1 MTVEAMERTN
11 SASAGSRAFSRLT
24 KSGIAIFGTVVIVLL
39 FLIGVFGPSLLVDQG
54 PNSISSNILAAPSE
68 LAWLGTDELGRSVL
82 TQMVYGVRT
91 SLVVGLLAALSATL
105 IGISIGS
112 LAGYVGGRLD
122 SMLMRI
128 TEMFQV
134 MPTFILAAI
143 VVAFAGTGM
152 LKVIFIIA
160 ALAWPQAA
168 RLMRG
173 EVMRVKS
180 MEFVDAARCL
190 GISEARILCTEIIPN
205 AIAPIVAVGTLV
217 IGQAIL
223 LEASLAFFGLTSPDA
238 ASWGRLLTSGQRYFY
253 HAWWLSV
260 FPGIA
265 ILMTVLAFNLLG
277 DALNQAF
284 NPRAEDK

>member
-1 MTVEAMERTN
+1 TVEAMEQTN
-11 SASAGSRAFSRLT
+11 SASAVSRAFSRLT

-143 VVAFAGTGM
+143 
-152 LKVIFIIA
+152 
-160 ALAWPQAA
+160 
-168 RLMRG
+168 
-173 EVMRVKS
+173 
-180 MEFVDAARCL
+180 
-190 GISEARILCTEIIPN
+190 
-205 AIAPIVAVGTLV
+205 
-217 IGQAIL
+217 
-223 LEASLAFFGLTSPDA
+223 
-238 ASWGRLLTSGQRYFY
+238 
-253 HAWWLSV
+253 
-260 FPGIA
+260 
-265 ILMTVLAFNLLG
+265 
-277 DALNQAF
+277 
-284 NPRAEDK
+284 